1 MSGCLFRI
9 PLNKGIFVLF
19 LIQKRVIND
28 QDFGINNAVVWQ
40 VLKTMGGWYSPLTGL
55 NSFFEF

>member
-9 PLNKGIFVLF
+9 PLDKGIFALF

-28 QDFGINNAVVWQ
+28 PDFGINNAVVWQ
-40 VLKTMGGWYSPLTGL
+40 V
-55 NSFFEF
+55 

>member
-9 PLNKGIFVLF
+9 PLDKGIFVLF

-28 QDFGINNAVVWQ
+28 PDFGINNAVVWQ
-40 VLKTMGGWYSPLTGL
+40 VLKTMGGWHSPLTGL
-55 NSFFEF
+55 NSFLEF